1 MAEKTLVDGVGPV
14 AVQLKEKLSSLERVQ
29 IAGAR
34 NLGGSISQ
42 KPGVIT
48 GDVSQ
53 TVSRITTTQRSAMEI
68 GSNLAAKL
76 ERSGAIGRAAERV
89 VSSAIQSTVYD
100 KIPLAQRAKKQIPDL
115 SLPEN
120 RVPDPYPKSVA
131 EKIKHTKEGIVGIE
145 DLPYAG
151 LEYPPDLSSN
161 SKAHVEL
168 DFYKYTRGAP
178 FGKGQTNRVLTI
190 ALPIPENLTISHNIR
205 YEERDTGALG
215 ELAQKGSAA
224 VQRAADLAAG
234 NEGAG
239 MMEMLG
245 AAADGLGSDLAKA
258 AGSFAYTKL
267 IETEPELGGLASQ
280 LTGTIPNPHPTIF
293 FKGLDLRQFEWS
305 WHFVPRSQAEAATL
319 GSVLRLIKYFI
330 LPENASTFM
339 DYPHL
344 VHPRIVPEGGAWGK
358 FKKAGVK
365 AFNINF
371 TGEGTSA
378 FFVNGDPVSVRC
390 SMTFQEIEAFFSGDN
405 A

>member
-1 MAEKTLVDGVGPV
+1 MAEKTTVDGVGPV
-14 AVQLKEKLSSLERVQ
+14 AAQLKTKLSSLERVQ
-29 IAGAR
+29 IAATR
-34 NLGGSISQ
+34 NLGGSVSQ
-42 KPGVIT
+42 KPGVIR

-53 TVSRITTTQRSAMEI
+53 TVTRVTTTQKSAMEI
-68 GSNLAAKL
+68 GSNLASKL
-76 ERSGAIGRAAERV
+76 ERSGAIGRTAEKV
-89 VSSAIQSTVYD
+89 VSSAIESTVYD
-100 KIPLAQRAKKQIPDL
+100 KIPLPQKNRKQIPDL
-115 SLPEN
+115 NIAEN
-120 RVPDPYPKSVA
+120 RVPDPYPKSIQ
-131 EKIKHTKEGIVGIE
+131 EKIKTSKENIVGIE
-145 DLPYAG
+145 DLPYG
-151 LEYPPDLSSN
+151 GIEYPPDLTSN
-161 SKAHVEL
+161 SKAHIEL

-178 FGKGQTNRVLTI
+178 FGRGSTSKSLTI
-190 ALPIPENLTISHNIR
+190 CLPIPENLTISHNVR

-215 ELAQKGSAA
+215 ELAQAGSAA

-234 NEGAG
+234 NESAG
-239 MMEMLG
+239 MLEMLG
-245 AAADGLGSDLAKA
+245 AATDGLGSDLAKS

-267 IETEPELGGLASQ
+267 METEPELGGLASQ

-305 WHFVPRSQAEAATL
+305 WHFVPRSQAEAAQL
-319 GSVLRLIKYFI
+319 SAVLKLMKFFI
-330 LPENASTFM
+330 LPANGGTFLE
-339 DYPHL
+339 YPHL
-344 VHPRIVPEGGAWGK
+344 VHPRVFPEGQSWGK

>member
-215 ELAQKGSAA
+215 ELAQKAAASA
-224 VQRAADLAAG
+224 QRFQAADEGEKLTAA
-234 NEGAG
+234 
-239 MMEMLG
+239 ME
-245 AAADGLGSDLAKA
+245 GLGSDLAKA

-305 WHFVPRSQAEAATL
+305 WHFVPRSQSEAATL
-319 GSVLRLIKYFI
+319 GAVLRLIKYFI